1 MTNRLEKHQCHSST
15 TLTMTIMA
23 LLCFWIGL
31 PVRDADAQQMQQ
43 ISFKTPSGDSKYT
56 QQVNIEVGDLP
67 NHIIRI
73 FEVHRIYPTN
83 APVINGLKL
92 VEEWGRGAADYMD
105 GNGNAYVY
113 DEYVMENGDKFFAR
127 SVFVTQRTS
136 GIINATQ
143 VGYITS
149 GTGKLAG
156 MHGIIR
162 VSVNFDPKTGFNEI
176 ETKIEYTPGK

>member
-1 MTNRLEKHQCHSST
+1 VPRNLEKHQRHLST
-15 TLTMTIMA
+15 TLTMTTMA
-23 LLCFWIGL
+23 LLYFGIGL
-31 PVRDADAQQMQQ
+31 PARDADAQQKQQ
-43 ISFKTPSGDSKYT
+43 ITSKTPSEDSKYT
-56 QQVNIEVGDLP
+56 QQLNIEVGDLP
-67 NHIIRI
+67 NHIIRF

-83 APVINGLKL
+83 APLINGLKL
-92 VEEWGRGAADYMD
+92 VEEWGRGAADYID

-127 SVFVTQRTS
+127 SVFVTERTS

-176 ETKIEYTPGK
+176 ETKLEYTTGK